1 MNVDVQAMAG
11 RLQESLGTVIVG
23 KAEEIELCIVGL
35 LCRGHLLIE
44 DVPGTGKTLLAK
56 ALARSSGCS
65 FERVQFT
72 PDLLPGDVTG
82 VSVYNPQQQT
92 FEFRR
97 ADLRPGAARGRDQP
111 SHAEDA
117 VSAAR
122 GDGGVAGHRRR
133 HQPPL
138 PDPFMVLATQ
148 NPIELGGTF
157 PLPEAQVDRFLLK
170 LKLGYLPADD
180 EVAMLD
186 RFQSGSP
193 LGELQAVTDAPRSRP
208 RRRFAARSTATRR
221 SRSTACRIVAADPR
235 APRRLARSSP
245 RGTLGLLHAG
255 QAVRRSPGADFVSP
269 MTSRTSAELLEHRVV
284 LRPNAELR
292 GSLPR
297 RCSRG
302 PGNQVGADDGP
313 ALGVTP
319 TTVCA
324 GARRDRASAPD
335 RMRRGPCVLCGDH
348 RSPS

>member
-1 MNVDVQAMAG
+1 MNVDVQAMAR

-23 KAEEIELCIVGL
+23 KAAEIELCIVGL

-82 VSVYNPQQQT
+82 VSVYNPQAQT

-97 ADLRPGAARGRDQP
+97 GPIFAQVLLADEINRATPKTQSALLEAMEEWQVTVDGT
-111 SHAEDA
+111 SH
-117 VSAAR
+117 
-122 GDGGVAGHRRR
+122 
-133 HQPPL
+133 QL

-170 LKLGYLPADD
+170 LKLGYLPADQ

-193 LGELQAVTDAPRSRP
+193 LGALEAVTDAAEIK
-208 RRRFAARSTATRR
+208 AAQAECRDIYCDSTLKDY
-221 SRSTACRIVAADPR
+221 CVRIV
-235 APRRLARSSP
+235 RRTREHRDVSLGSSP

-255 QAVRRSPGADFVSP
+255 QARAALAGRDYVLPDDIKDIAPNV
-269 MTSRTSAELLEHRVV
+269 LEHRVM

-292 GSLPR
+292 GLTSATVLEEVLATESVPMTGR
-297 RCSRG
+297 RL
-302 PGNQVGADDGP
+302 A
-313 ALGVTP
+313 
-319 TTVCA
+319 
-324 GARRDRASAPD
+324 
-335 RMRRGPCVLCGDH
+335 
-348 RSPS
+348 

>member
-1 MNVDVQAMAG
+1 MSVDVQAMAR
-11 RLQESLGTVIVG
+11 RLHESLGTVIVG
-23 KAEEIELCIVGL
+23 KAAEIDLCIVGL

-82 VSVYNPQQQT
+82 VSVYNPQAQT

-97 ADLRPGAARGRDQP
+97 GPIFAQVLLADEINRATPKTQSALLEAMEEWQVTVDGT
-111 SHAEDA
+111 SH
-117 VSAAR
+117 
-122 GDGGVAGHRRR
+122 
-133 HQPPL
+133 QL

-170 LKLGYLPADD
+170 LKLGYLPGDQ

-193 LGELQAVTDAPRSRP
+193 LSALEAVTDSVEIK
-208 RRRFAARSTATRR
+208 AAQEVCREIYCDSTLKDY
-221 SRSTACRIVAADPR
+221 CVRIV
-235 APRRLARSSP
+235 RRTREHRDVSLGSSP

-255 QAVRRSPGADFVSP
+255 QARAALAGRDFVLP
-269 MTSRTSAELLEHRVV
+269 DDIKDIAPNVLEHRVM

-292 GSLPR
+292 GLTSAAVLEEVLATESVPMTGR
-297 RCSRG
+297 RL
-302 PGNQVGADDGP
+302 A
-313 ALGVTP
+313 
-319 TTVCA
+319 
-324 GARRDRASAPD
+324 
-335 RMRRGPCVLCGDH
+335 
-348 RSPS
+348 

>member
-1 MNVDVQAMAG
+1 MNVDVQAMAR

-23 KAEEIELCIVGL
+23 KAAEIELCIVGL
-35 LCRGHLLIE
+35 LCHGHLLIE

-82 VSVYNPQQQT
+82 VSVYNPQAQT

-97 ADLRPGAARGRDQP
+97 GPIFAQVLLADEINRATPKTQSALLEAMEEWQVTVDGT
-111 SHAEDA
+111 SH
-117 VSAAR
+117 
-122 GDGGVAGHRRR
+122 
-133 HQPPL
+133 PL

-170 LKLGYLPADD
+170 LRLGYLPADE

-193 LGELQAVTDAPRSRP
+193 LAALTPVTDAAEIK
-208 RRRFAARSTATRR
+208 AAQEVCRDIYCDASLKEY
-221 SRSTACRIVAADPR
+221 CVRIV
-235 APRRLARSSP
+235 RRTREHRDVSLGSSP

-255 QAVRRSPGADFVSP
+255 QARAALAGRDFVLP
-269 MTSRTSAELLEHRVV
+269 DDIKDIAANVLEHRVM

-292 GSLPR
+292 GLTATAVLDEVLATESVPMTGR
-297 RCSRG
+297 RL
-302 PGNQVGADDGP
+302 A
-313 ALGVTP
+313 
-319 TTVCA
+319 
-324 GARRDRASAPD
+324 
-335 RMRRGPCVLCGDH
+335 
-348 RSPS
+348 

>member
-1 MNVDVQAMAG
+1 MKVDVQAMAG

-23 KAEEIELCIVGL
+23 KAAEIELCIVGL

-82 VSVYNPQQQT
+82 VSVYNPQAQT

-97 ADLRPGAARGRDQP
+97 GPIFAQVLLADEINRATPKTQSALLEAMEEWQVTVDGT
-111 SHAEDA
+111 SHL
-117 VSAAR
+117 
-122 GDGGVAGHRRR
+122 
-133 HQPPL
+133 L

-170 LKLGYLPADD
+170 LKLGYLPADQ

-193 LGELQAVTDAPRSRP
+193 LGVLEAVTDAAEIK
-208 RRRFAARSTATRR
+208 AAQAVCRDIYCDTTLKDY
-221 SRSTACRIVAADPR
+221 CVRIV
-235 APRRLARSSP
+235 RRTREHRDVSLGSSP

-255 QAVRRSPGADFVSP
+255 QARAALAGRDFVLP
-269 MTSRTSAELLEHRVV
+269 DDIKDIAPNVLEHRVM

-292 GSLPR
+292 GLTSATVLEEVLATESVPMTGR
-297 RCSRG
+297 RL
-302 PGNQVGADDGP
+302 A
-313 ALGVTP
+313 
-319 TTVCA
+319 
-324 GARRDRASAPD
+324 
-335 RMRRGPCVLCGDH
+335 
-348 RSPS
+348 

>member
-1 MNVDVQAMAG
+1 MSVDVQAMAR
-11 RLQESLGTVIVG
+11 RLHESLGTVIVG
-23 KAEEIELCIVGL
+23 KAAEIELCIIGL

-82 VSVYNPQQQT
+82 VSVYNPQAQT

-97 ADLRPGAARGRDQP
+97 GPIFAQVLLADEINRATPKTQSALLEAMEEWQVTVDGT
-111 SHAEDA
+111 SH
-117 VSAAR
+117 
-122 GDGGVAGHRRR
+122 
-133 HQPPL
+133 QL

-170 LKLGYLPADD
+170 LKLGYLPGDQ

-193 LGELQAVTDAPRSRP
+193 LGALEAVTDSIEIK
-208 RRRFAARSTATRR
+208 AAQEVCREIYCDATLKDY
-221 SRSTACRIVAADPR
+221 CVRIV
-235 APRRLARSSP
+235 RRTREHRDVSLGSSP

-255 QAVRRSPGADFVSP
+255 QARAALAGRDFVLP
-269 MTSRTSAELLEHRVV
+269 DDIKDIAPNVLEHRVM

-292 GSLPR
+292 GLTSAAVLEEVLATESVPMTGR
-297 RCSRG
+297 RL
-302 PGNQVGADDGP
+302 A
-313 ALGVTP
+313 
-319 TTVCA
+319 
-324 GARRDRASAPD
+324 
-335 RMRRGPCVLCGDH
+335 
-348 RSPS
+348 

>member
-1 MNVDVQAMAG
+1 MNVDVQAMAR

-23 KAEEIELCIVGL
+23 KEAEIELCIVGL

-97 ADLRPGAARGRDQP
+97 GPIFAQVLLADEINRATPKTQSALLEAMEEWQVTVDGT
-111 SHAEDA
+111 SH
-117 VSAAR
+117 
-122 GDGGVAGHRRR
+122 
-133 HQPPL
+133 PL

-170 LKLGYLPADD
+170 LKLGYLPANE

-193 LGELQAVTDAPRSRP
+193 LGSLEAVTDSAEIK
-208 RRRFAARSTATRR
+208 AAQAVCRDIYCDTTLKDY
-221 SRSTACRIVAADPR
+221 CVRIV
-235 APRRLARSSP
+235 RRTREHRDVALGSSP
-245 RGTLGLLHAG
+245 RGSLGLLHAG
-255 QAVRRSPGADFVSP
+255 QARAALAGRDYVLPDDIKDIAPNV
-269 MTSRTSAELLEHRVV
+269 LEHRVV

-292 GSLPR
+292 GLTAATVLEEVLATESVPMTGR
-297 RCSRG
+297 RL
-302 PGNQVGADDGP
+302 A
-313 ALGVTP
+313 
-319 TTVCA
+319 
-324 GARRDRASAPD
+324 
-335 RMRRGPCVLCGDH
+335 
-348 RSPS
+348 

>member
-1 MNVDVQAMAG
+1 MNVDVQAMAR

-23 KAEEIELCIVGL
+23 KEAEIELCIVGL

-82 VSVYNPQQQT
+82 VSVYNPQAQT

-97 ADLRPGAARGRDQP
+97 GPIFAQVLLADEINRATPKTQ
-111 SHAEDA
+111 
-117 VSAAR
+117 SALLEAMEEWQVTV
-122 GDGGVAGHRRR
+122 DGTTHL
-133 HQPPL
+133 L

-170 LKLGYLPADD
+170 LKLGYLPPDQ

-193 LGELQAVTDAPRSRP
+193 LGALEAVTDAAEIK
-208 RRRFAARSTATRR
+208 AAQAVCREVYCDATLKEY
-221 SRSTACRIVAADPR
+221 CVRIV
-235 APRRLARSSP
+235 RRTRDHRDVSLGSSP

-255 QAVRRSPGADFVSP
+255 QARAALAGRDFVLP
-269 MTSRTSAELLEHRVV
+269 DDIKEIAANVLEHRVM

-292 GSLPR
+292 GLTSATVLEEVLATESVPMTGR
-297 RCSRG
+297 RL
-302 PGNQVGADDGP
+302 A
-313 ALGVTP
+313 
-319 TTVCA
+319 
-324 GARRDRASAPD
+324 
-335 RMRRGPCVLCGDH
+335 
-348 RSPS
+348 

>member
-1 MNVDVQAMAG
+1 MNVDVQAMAR

-23 KAEEIELCIVGL
+23 KEAEIELCIVGL

-82 VSVYNPQQQT
+82 VSVYNPQAQT

-97 ADLRPGAARGRDQP
+97 GPIFAQVLLADEINRATPKTQSALLEAMEEWQVTVDGT
-111 SHAEDA
+111 SH
-117 VSAAR
+117 
-122 GDGGVAGHRRR
+122 
-133 HQPPL
+133 PL

-170 LKLGYLPADD
+170 LRLGYLPAKE

-186 RFQSGSP
+186 RFQSSNP
-193 LGELQAVTDAPRSRP
+193 LGTLEPITNAAEIKAAQDVCRDIYCDASLKDY
-208 RRRFAARSTATRR
+208 
-221 SRSTACRIVAADPR
+221 CVRIV
-235 APRRLARSSP
+235 RRTREHRDVSLGSSP
-245 RGTLGLLHAG
+245 RGTLGLMHAG
-255 QAVRRSPGADFVSP
+255 QARAALAGRDFVLP
-269 MTSRTSAELLEHRVV
+269 DDIKEIAANVLEHRVM

-292 GSLPR
+292 GL
-297 RCSRG
+297 
-302 PGNQVGADDGP
+302 
-313 ALGVTP
+313 T
-319 TTVCA
+319 
-324 GARRDRASAPD
+324 ASAVLEEVLATELVP
-335 RMRRGPCVLCGDH
+335 MTGRRLA
-348 RSPS
+348 

>member
-1 MNVDVQAMAG
+1 MNVDVQAMAR

-23 KAEEIELCIVGL
+23 KEAEIELCIVGL

-82 VSVYNPQQQT
+82 VSVYNPQAQT

-97 ADLRPGAARGRDQP
+97 GPIFAQVLLADEINRATPKTQSALLEAMEEWQVTVDGT
-111 SHAEDA
+111 SH
-117 VSAAR
+117 
-122 GDGGVAGHRRR
+122 
-133 HQPPL
+133 QL

-170 LKLGYLPADD
+170 LKLGYLPADQ

-193 LGELQAVTDAPRSRP
+193 LGALEAVTDSVEIN
-208 RRRFAARSTATRR
+208 AAQAMCREIYCDASLKDY
-221 SRSTACRIVAADPR
+221 CVRIV
-235 APRRLARSSP
+235 RRTREHRDVSLGSSP

-255 QAVRRSPGADFVSP
+255 QARAALAGRDFVLP
-269 MTSRTSAELLEHRVV
+269 DDIKDIAPNVLEHRVM

-292 GSLPR
+292 GLTSAAVLEEVLATESVPMTGR
-297 RCSRG
+297 RL
-302 PGNQVGADDGP
+302 A
-313 ALGVTP
+313 
-319 TTVCA
+319 
-324 GARRDRASAPD
+324 
-335 RMRRGPCVLCGDH
+335 
-348 RSPS
+348 

>member
-1 MNVDVQAMAG
+1 MNVDVQAMAR
-11 RLQESLGTVIVG
+11 RLQGSLGTVIVG
-23 KAEEIELCIVGL
+23 KEAEIELCIVGL

-82 VSVYNPQQQT
+82 VSVYNPQAQT
-92 FEFRR
+92 FEFRKGPIFAQVLLADEINR
-97 ADLRPGAARGRDQP
+97 ATPKTQSALLEAMEEWQVTVDGT
-111 SHAEDA
+111 SH
-117 VSAAR
+117 
-122 GDGGVAGHRRR
+122 
-133 HQPPL
+133 PL

-170 LKLGYLPADD
+170 LRLGYLPADE

-193 LGELQAVTDAPRSRP
+193 LGALEPVTDAAEIK
-208 RRRFAARSTATRR
+208 AAQEVCRDIYCDASLKEY
-221 SRSTACRIVAADPR
+221 CVRIV
-235 APRRLARSSP
+235 RRTRDHRDVSLGSSP

-255 QAVRRSPGADFVSP
+255 QARAALAGRDFVLP
-269 MTSRTSAELLEHRVV
+269 DDIKDIAANVLEHRVM

-292 GSLPR
+292 GL
-297 RCSRG
+297 
-302 PGNQVGADDGP
+302 
-313 ALGVTP
+313 T
-319 TTVCA
+319 
-324 GARRDRASAPD
+324 ASAVLEEVLATESVP
-335 RMRRGPCVLCGDH
+335 MTGRRLA
-348 RSPS
+348 

>member
-1 MNVDVQAMAG
+1 MNVDVQAMAR

-23 KAEEIELCIVGL
+23 KEAEIELCIVGL

-56 ALARSSGCS
+56 ALARSSGCT

-82 VSVYNPQQQT
+82 VSVYNPQAQT
-92 FEFRR
+92 FEFRKGPIVAQVLLADEINR
-97 ADLRPGAARGRDQP
+97 ATPKTQ
-111 SHAEDA
+111 
-117 VSAAR
+117 SALLEAMEEWQVTV
-122 GDGGVAGHRRR
+122 DGTTH
-133 HQPPL
+133 HL

-170 LKLGYLPADD
+170 LRLGYLSSEK

-193 LGELQAVTDAPRSRP
+193 LNALEPVTNAAEIKAAQEVCRDIYCDAALKEYCVRVV
-208 RRRFAARSTATRR
+208 RRTREHR
-221 SRSTACRIVAADPR
+221 DVS
-235 APRRLARSSP
+235 LGSSP

-255 QAVRRSPGADFVSP
+255 QARAALAGRAFVLP
-269 MTSRTSAELLEHRVV
+269 DDIKEIATNVLEHRVM

-292 GSLPR
+292 GLTAAAVLEEVLATESVPMTGR
-297 RCSRG
+297 RL
-302 PGNQVGADDGP
+302 A
-313 ALGVTP
+313 
-319 TTVCA
+319 
-324 GARRDRASAPD
+324 
-335 RMRRGPCVLCGDH
+335 
-348 RSPS
+348 

>member
-1 MNVDVQAMAG
+1 MNVDVQAMAR
-11 RLQESLGTVIVG
+11 RLQGSLGTVIVG
-23 KAEEIELCIVGL
+23 KEAEIELCIVGL

-82 VSVYNPQQQT
+82 VSVYNPQAQT

-97 ADLRPGAARGRDQP
+97 GPIFAQVLLADEINRATPKTQSALLEGMEEGQVTVDGT
-111 SHAEDA
+111 SH
-117 VSAAR
+117 
-122 GDGGVAGHRRR
+122 
-133 HQPPL
+133 PL

-170 LKLGYLPADD
+170 LRLGYLPADE

-193 LGELQAVTDAPRSRP
+193 LAALEPVTDAAEIK
-208 RRRFAARSTATRR
+208 AAQQVCRDIYCDASLKEY
-221 SRSTACRIVAADPR
+221 CVRIV
-235 APRRLARSSP
+235 RRTREHRDVALGSSP

-255 QAVRRSPGADFVSP
+255 QARAALAGRAFVLP
-269 MTSRTSAELLEHRVV
+269 DDIKDIAANVLEHRVM

-292 GSLPR
+292 GLTTASVLEEVLATESVPMTGR
-297 RCSRG
+297 RL
-302 PGNQVGADDGP
+302 A
-313 ALGVTP
+313 
-319 TTVCA
+319 
-324 GARRDRASAPD
+324 
-335 RMRRGPCVLCGDH
+335 
-348 RSPS
+348 